1 MRLRLPI
8 LAGTSGV
15 TMLVMVSMALA
26 TGGVRNSPQASAAAR
41 VVASALEVTA
51 LMTRAAT
58 PTPVTEI
65 PFIVQRAG
73 GLGAG
78 EAPRRR
84 TAFRTRGFFPSR
96 RAKTRQS
103 SAYQPAVEARKRTA
117 SPRDCPRA
125 TAPR

>member
-15 TMLVMVSMALA
+15 TMLVMVSMALE
-26 TGGVRNSPQASAAAR
+26 TGGVRKSPQASAAAR

-58 PTPVTEI
+58 PTPVAEI
-65 PFIVQRAG
+65 PFIVRRAG

-78 EAPRRR
+78 EAPWRR

-96 RAKTRQS
+96 PQNTRHS
-103 SAYQPAVEARKRTA
+103 SP
-117 SPRDCPRA
+117 SHP
-125 TAPR
+125 